1 LEAQLSSIWE
11 SFPPL
16 PFGTLVGVR
25 PSWGNDVPTNITKD
39 FFTILDWGAP
49 TSKRFITIV
58 HLNTGKRY
66 QVYPDE
72 IVHEKITF
80 PSKGEQ

>member
-1 LEAQLSSIWE
+1 MSSIWE
-11 SFPPL
+11 RFPPL
-16 PFGTLVGVR
+16 PFGTLVRVR
-25 PSWGNDVPTNITKD
+25 PSWGNDVPTNIAND
-39 FFTILDWGAP
+39 FFTILDWSAP